1 MKAQTHSLYHLG
13 SDPGEQF
20 DLSAQMPDVVKEL
33 MHAVETHRNSIS
45 EKPPLFDLRL
55 QSLTQSGEE

>member
-1 MKAQTHSLYHLG
+1 
-13 SDPGEQF
+13 
-20 DLSAQMPDVVKEL
+20 MPDVVKEL
-33 MHAVETHRNSIS
+33 MHAVEAHRNSIS